1 VPPPVRACLANA
13 LILAV
18 RRASPRT
25 HARLAARLVPPLLAA
40 LGRERNAHL
49 RAAVLQARTCRL
61 RGEAC
66 VSALRRWRPAP
77 HAAGECMGLL
87 CLEA

>member
-66 VSALRRWRPAP
+66 VWRPAP